1 MFKVVRTFTFPG
13 ALEIEK
19 EIFGNELEILVIPS
33 ATEDELIEN
42 CRDADAVIC
51 AYEPFTQCVLDALPK
66 LKLLAFGTIGFN
78 YADIDY
84 ARKKNIAVTHVS
96 QYCIKEVADYT
107 AGMLI
112 MLNRMILPFNKS
124 VKEDLVWD
132 FNLFPAMRRFE
143 NQTVGLLGFGNISR
157 LVTQRLR
164 PFNCNVVAYDP
175 FVSAEIA
182 AEYGVELL
190 SLDDV
195 LQQSDLISLHLPA
208 NQQTKEIINYSSI
221 AKMKDGVI
229 LVNAAR
235 GQLIN
240 EDAIIHA
247 IDSGKMAYYAA
258 DVLQEEDPNLH
269 THPFVQ
275 RENIILTPHIA
286 YYSQESLREATVEC
300 AMNVK
305 HFAEGDYCKCQ
316 IVNGVKL

>member
-19 EIFGNELEILVIPS
+19 EIFDNQLEIIVTPS

-51 AYEPFTQCVLDALPK
+51 AYEPFTKRVIDALPK
-66 LKLLAFGTIGFN
+66 LKLIAFGTIGFN
-78 YADIDY
+78 YADVDY
-84 ARKKNIAVTHVS
+84 ARKKNIPVTHIS
-96 QYCIKEVADYT
+96 QYCVKEVADYT

-132 FNLFPAMRRFE
+132 YNLFPAMRRLE

-164 PFNCNVVAYDP
+164 PFGCRVIAYDP
-175 FVSAEIA
+175 FVSDEKA

-190 SLDDV
+190 SFDDV

-208 NQQTKEIINYSSI
+208 NQQTKEIINNSSI

-235 GQLIN
+235 GQVVN
-240 EDAIIHA
+240 EDAIVHA

-258 DVLQEEDPNLH
+258 DVLQEEDPNLQ

-286 YYSQESLREATVEC
+286 YYSQESLREATAEC

-305 HFAEGDYCKCQ
+305 HFAEGDYSKCQ
-316 IVNGVKL
+316 IVNNVRL

>member
-19 EIFGNELEILVIPS
+19 EIFGDQLEILVIPS

-42 CRDADAVIC
+42 CQDADAVIC
-51 AYEPFTQCVLDALPK
+51 AYEPFTKRVIEALPK
-66 LKLLAFGTIGFN
+66 LKLIAFGTIGFN
-78 YADIDY
+78 YADIEY
-84 ARKKNIAVTHVS
+84 AREKNIPVTHIS
-96 QYCIKEVADYT
+96 QYCVKEVADYT

-132 FNLFPAMRRFE
+132 YNLFPTMRRLE
-143 NQTVGLLGFGNISR
+143 SQTVGLLGFGNISR
-157 LVTQRLR
+157 LVTQRLK
-164 PFNCNVVAYDP
+164 PFNCKVIAYDP
-175 FVSAEIA
+175 FVSAEKA
-182 AEYGVELL
+182 TEYGVDLL
-190 SLDDV
+190 SFEEV

-208 NQQTKEIINYSSI
+208 NEKTKEIINSASI
-221 AKMKDGVI
+221 EKMKDGVV

-235 GQLIN
+235 GQVVD
-240 EDAIIHA
+240 EDAIVQA

-258 DVLQEEDPNLH
+258 DVLQEEEPNLQ
-269 THPFVQ
+269 THPFIQ

-305 HFAEGDYCKCQ
+305 HFAEGEYSKCQ
-316 IVNGVKL
+316 IINNVKL